1 MSVVLVKKSDVLAAG
16 FCGTGM
22 KVWCRQHG
30 ITAAEINAGIP
41 ADRLMAT
48 ECELAAQVVAA
59 AVARQ
64 KTNEAQR

>member
-1 MSVVLVKKSDVLAAG
+1 MSVIVTKADVLAAG

-30 ITAAEINAGIP
+30 ITADEISSGIP
-41 ADRLMAT
+41 ADKLMAT
-48 ECELAAQVVAA
+48 GCELAAQVVAA

-64 KTNEAQR
+64 KMNEAQR